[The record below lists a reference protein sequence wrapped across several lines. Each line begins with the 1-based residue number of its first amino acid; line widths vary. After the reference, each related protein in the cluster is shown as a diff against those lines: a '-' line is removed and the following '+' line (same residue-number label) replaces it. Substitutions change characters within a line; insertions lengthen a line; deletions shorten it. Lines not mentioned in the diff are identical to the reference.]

1 MQAETLIYRDKGMAE
16 IVARARKAAQQSADV
31 LIEGAP
37 GAGKTTL
44 AHFIAGSHRD
54 GDPPLV
60 EVHCAA
66 EKQPAAQCESAEQ
79 SGATL
84 FLHHITELEPAA
96 QAELAMRLRTRGRSP
111 QIIATS
117 ARDIDK
123 ALHEGRF
130 RHDLFYRL
138 GIVRVQLPALA
149 ERPDDIPALARHF
162 TARFASALGLRD
174 RVLTGEALE
183 KLKGYHW
190 PGNVRELENVIH
202 RAVVFAEGEQIT
214 GNDIDVP
221 EIAVCADETA
231 ESDTL
236 VGRTV
241 AEVERD
247 LILGTLRHC
256 AGNRTQAADI
266 LGISVRTLRNK
277 IRQYLEEGADVP
289 AFHRAA

>member
-44 AHFIAGSHRD
+44 AHFIAGGHRD
-54 GDPPLV
+54 GHPPLV

-84 FLHHITELEPAA
+84 FLHHISELEPAA

-138 GIVRVQLPALA
+138 GIVRVRLPALA
-149 ERPDDIPALARHF
+149 ERTDDIPALANHF
-162 TARFASALGLRD
+162 TARFASALGLGD
-174 RVLTGEALE
+174 RVLTTEALE

-221 EIAVCADETA
+221 EIAVDAAETEA
-231 ESDTL
+231 SDAL

-241 AEVERD
+241 AEVERA

>member
-1 MQAETLIYRDKGMAE
+1 MQAETLIYRDKAMAE
-16 IVARARKAAQQSADV
+16 IVARARKAAEQSANV

-44 AHFIAGSHRD
+44 AHFIAGSRRK
-54 GDPPLV
+54 GYPPLV

-66 EKQPAAQCESAEQ
+66 EKQPAALCGSAEQ

-84 FLHHITELEPAA
+84 VLHYITELEPAA
-96 QAELAMRLRTRGRSP
+96 QAELAMRLRTCGRSP

-117 ARDIDK
+117 ARDIHE
-123 ALHEGRF
+123 ALRDGRF

-138 GIVRVQLPALA
+138 GIVRVRIPALA

-162 TARFASALGLRD
+162 TARFASALGLGN

-202 RAVVFAEGEQIT
+202 RAVVFAEGGRIS
-214 GNDIDVP
+214 GNDVDLP
-221 EIAVCADETA
+221 KIAVSASEPEA
-231 ESDTL
+231 SDLL

-247 LILGTLRHC
+247 LILSTLRHC

-277 IRQYLEEGADVP
+277 IRQYLEEGAEVP